1 MSTSTSGLL
10 AGVQARPQSGSTPNL
25 LGGRAASGS
34 SLLSSAGASSLLS
47 RRALPKKNLKVSTEK
62 ENAVP
67 ITRRIQKMNIPMK
80 EMFSVLLDIHD
91 GGDQCRIKRVKS
103 KEDGHEYVMKIQL
116 KRRIRGSNE
125 AIFRRMTERMMNMPD
140 SAHVVQ
146 VKACYEDSQ
155 YFYTLLE
162 ACDGGDLFDFFRMLM
177 ADDMTIDTLEREVRQ
192 VMGELLLSLDHMHK
206 QGLVHK
212 DVKLENLVFQK
223 KGGVEPRSVT
233 KEKATF
239 THAKGESPKSPSRLK
254 LIDFDFTEEWEPDS
268 PKSKAVVGTDGYIA
282 PEAYLGDVCP
292 KSDIFSAGVI
302 MFLLVAGRFPYDDA
316 IFDDEPNENYV
327 GSPKMQEIHD
337 KIEKFKVR
345 FGKSWKH
352 LDVAMDFCKSLIAF
366 DVDQRPTA
374 EEAMNHPWMAK
385 FIDVSARRR
394 SIERRAKEPRSPS
407 PKSP

>member
-1 MSTSTSGLL
+1 
-10 AGVQARPQSGSTPNL
+10 
-25 LGGRAASGS
+25 
-34 SLLSSAGASSLLS
+34 
-47 RRALPKKNLKVSTEK
+47 
-62 ENAVP
+62 
-67 ITRRIQKMNIPMK
+67 
-80 EMFSVLLDIHD
+80 
-91 GGDQCRIKRVKS
+91 
-103 KEDGHEYVMKIQL
+103 MKIQL

-140 SAHVVQ
+140 SEHVVRI
-146 VKACYEDSQ
+146 VGCYEDSQ

-177 ADDMTIDTLEREVRQ
+177 ADDMETETLEREVRT
-192 VMGELLLSLDHMHK
+192 VMGELLLSLDHLHK

-212 DVKLENLVFQK
+212 DVKLENLVFRK
-223 KGGVEPRSVT
+223 KGSLEPRSVNSP
-233 KEKATF
+233 KATF
-239 THAKGESPKSPSRLK
+239 TKDKDDCPKSPTNLK
-254 LIDFDFTEEWEPDS
+254 LIDFDFTEEWEPES

-337 KIEKFKVR
+337 KLAKFKVR

-352 LDVAMDFCKSLIAF
+352 LDEAKDFCRALLAF
-366 DVDQRPTA
+366 DVNERITA
-374 EEAMNHPWMAK
+374 AEALNHPWLAK
-385 FIDVSARRR
+385 FMEKKR
-394 SIERRAKEPRSPS
+394 SRSS
-407 PKSP
+407 RSRSGSRSSSRS